1 MRLCASGDYN
11 TPATLTQ
18 PNRHETAPHGW
29 HGGQPSCARPFRF
42 HNRQTMMRVEIVSS
56 SPEQTQ
62 AIGRVLGARAQPG
75 DVVLLV
81 GELGAGKTCLAQG
94 ILWGLG
100 VDEFARSP
108 TFVMIN
114 EYEGRLPLYHIDL
127 YRIDADAEIAELGLD
142 EYLSGEGICVVEWPE
157 RSRYAYPLERVE
169 IKLEHIDE
177 TTRKLT
183 LTSASERFDSTLQ
196 AVESAATAG

>member
-1 MRLCASGDYN
+1 MVGTALSYRAF
-11 TPATLTQ
+11 TP
-18 PNRHETAPHGW
+18 
-29 HGGQPSCARPFRF
+29 F
-42 HNRQTMMRVEIVSS
+42 HLHDRQTSMRVEITSS

-81 GELGAGKTCLAQG
+81 GELGAGKTCLTQG

-100 VDEFARSP
+100 VDEYARSP

-114 EYEGRLPLYHIDL
+114 EYDGRLPLYHIDL
-127 YRIDADAEIAELGLD
+127 YRIEADAEIVDLGLD
-142 EYLSGEGICVVEWPE
+142 EYLSGDGVCVVEWPE
-157 RSRYAYPLERVE
+157 RSRDVYPAERVE

-183 LTSASERFDSTLQ
+183 LSCTAQRLDSTLQ
-196 AVESAATAG
+196 VAKSAATAG

>member
-1 MRLCASGDYN
+1 
-11 TPATLTQ
+11 
-18 PNRHETAPHGW
+18 
-29 HGGQPSCARPFRF
+29 
-42 HNRQTMMRVEIVSS
+42 MRVEITSS

-62 AIGRVLGARAQPG
+62 AIGRVLGARARSG
-75 DVVLLV
+75 DVVLLA

-127 YRIDADAEIAELGLD
+127 YRVNADAEIAELGLD
-142 EYLSGEGICVVEWPE
+142 EYLSGDGVCVVEWPE
-157 RSRYAYPLERVE
+157 RSHDAYPVERVE
-169 IKLEHIDE
+169 IRLEHIDE

-183 LTSASERFDSTLQ
+183 LTSAAQRFDAVFQ
-196 AVESAATAG
+196 AAKSAATAG

>member
-1 MRLCASGDYN
+1 
-11 TPATLTQ
+11 
-18 PNRHETAPHGW
+18 
-29 HGGQPSCARPFRF
+29 
-42 HNRQTMMRVEIVSS
+42 MRVQIVSS

-62 AIGRVLGARAQPG
+62 AIGRVLGSRARPG

-114 EYEGRLPLYHIDL
+114 EYTGRLPLYHIDL
-127 YRIDADAEIAELGLD
+127 YRLDAGAETAELGLD
-142 EYLSGEGICVVEWPE
+142 EYLSGDGVCVVEWPE
-157 RSRYAYPLERVE
+157 RSRDPYPAEHVE
-169 IKLEHIDE
+169 IKLEHVDE
-177 TTRKLT
+177 NTRNLT
-183 LTSASERFDSTLQ
+183 LSSTAQRFEDTFQAALSA
-196 AVESAATAG
+196 VTAG

>member
-1 MRLCASGDYN
+1 
-11 TPATLTQ
+11 
-18 PNRHETAPHGW
+18 
-29 HGGQPSCARPFRF
+29 
-42 HNRQTMMRVEIVSS
+42 MRVEILSS

-114 EYEGRLPLYHIDL
+114 EYEGSLPLYHIDL
-127 YRIDADAEIAELGLD
+127 YRIDAEGEAADLGLD
-142 EYLSGEGICVVEWPE
+142 EYLSGDGICVVEWPE
-157 RSRYAYPLERVE
+157 RSRDAYSVEHVE
-169 IKLEHIDE
+169 IKLEHVDE

-183 LTSASERFDSTLQ
+183 LSSTAQRLDNTIRAAKSAMKT
-196 AVESAATAG
+196 G

>member
-1 MRLCASGDYN
+1 
-11 TPATLTQ
+11 
-18 PNRHETAPHGW
+18 
-29 HGGQPSCARPFRF
+29 
-42 HNRQTMMRVEIVSS
+42 MRVEITSS

-62 AIGRVLGARAQPG
+62 AIGRVLGARARSG
-75 DVVLLV
+75 DVVLLA

-127 YRIDADAEIAELGLD
+127 YRVNADAEIAELGLD
-142 EYLSGEGICVVEWPE
+142 EAE
-157 RSRYAYPLERVE
+157 
-169 IKLEHIDE
+169 
-177 TTRKLT
+177 
-183 LTSASERFDSTLQ
+183 
-196 AVESAATAG
+196 